1 MRENPAK
8 REEVWEQLY
17 PMLEYLSV
25 KPTLSAMYEGLESVP
40 RALKDISERRIFG
53 KAVVR
58 PATGGNVSR
67 L

>member
-1 MRENPAK
+1 MRENPGK
-8 REEVWEQLY
+8 REELWEQLY

-25 KPTLSAMYEGLESVP
+25 KPTLSAMYEGLESVS
-40 RALKDISERRIFG
+40 RALMDISERKVFG

-58 PATGGNVSR
+58 PATGGSVPR